1 MRIAARLLAVGLAIA
16 AGLSSPA
23 IAQSAP
29 PPGPAPGATG
39 AAAAAGARPY
49 AGQHT
54 RAITT
59 LSAEDIQALLAG
71 QGWGLAK
78 PAELNGFPGP
88 LHVLE
93 LDKELALTPQQ
104 RLRVQASFE
113 RMKRRAVVL
122 GPRYVEAE
130 RALDQAF
137 RSGRVDTRVLAQR
150 LRAAEQAR
158 ARLRAVHLE
167 AHLETTPVLTPEQ
180 RKRYAEL
187 RGYGSGEGHPHH
199 PGHHH
204 GRH

>member
-1 MRIAARLLAVGLAIA
+1 MSRSIT
-16 AGLSSPA
+16 S
-23 IAQSAP
+23 
-29 PPGPAPGATG
+29 
-39 AAAAAGARPY
+39 AAAALLLWLAGVATASAQPAAGAAQPY
-49 AGQHT
+49 AGQQA
-54 RAITT
+54 RAVTT
-59 LSAEDIQALLAG
+59 LSAEDIKALLAG

-93 LDKELALTPQQ
+93 LEKELALTPQQ

-113 RMKRRAVVL
+113 RMKRRAVAM
-122 GPRYVEAE
+122 GPRYIEAE

-137 RSGRVDTRVLAQR
+137 RSGRVDARVLALR

-167 AHLETTPVLTPEQ
+167 AHLETTPILTPEQ

-187 RGYGSGEGHPHH
+187 RGYGGGEGHH
-199 PGHHH
+199 HHH